1 MSESKVNEKLSGLG
15 AATPA
20 TAQVR
25 EEDSRTRAA
34 RRAAELED
42 HWGDNDRQAS
52 DKFYIDPRIIPDG
65 WTYEYRR
72 ISIWGK
78 PDPSYEVQLANAGWE
93 PVPAYRHPEMMPA
106 GYEGATIDQDGQ
118 RLMERPA
125 VITQKAKARE
135 LATAREQVSG
145 KEAQITGTPP
155 GFDKNPGATLIRR
168 SREAT
173 LPMPI
178 PK

>member
-1 MSESKVNEKLSGLG
+1 MSESKVNEKSAGLG
-15 AATPA
+15 AATRA
-20 TAQVR
+20 TEQVR
-25 EEDSRTRAA
+25 EEDPRTRAA

-42 HWGDNDRQAS
+42 HWGGDNYQTA
-52 DKFYIDPRIIPDG
+52 DKFYIDPRIVPDG

-72 ISIWGK
+72 IAIWGK

-93 PVPAYRHPEMMPA
+93 PVPAYRHAEMMPA

-135 LATAREQVSG
+135 LATAREQVAG
-145 KEAQITGTPP
+145 KEGQITGAPP
-155 GFDKNPGATLIRR
+155 GFDKTPGATLIRR
-168 SREAT
+168 SRE
-173 LPMPI
+173 P
-178 PK
+178 